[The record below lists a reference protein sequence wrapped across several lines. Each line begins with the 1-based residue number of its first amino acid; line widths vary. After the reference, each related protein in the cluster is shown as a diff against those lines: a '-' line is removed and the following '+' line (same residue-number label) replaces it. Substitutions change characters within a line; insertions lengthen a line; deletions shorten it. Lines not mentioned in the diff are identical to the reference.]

1 MTFCNPVRAS
11 TRTHWRKLGFALGF
25 VSMLAAFLPLNPQ
38 PAQAQNNAIFALR
51 DAETEELLRSWEI
64 PLARA
69 AGLDLN
75 TVRVFV
81 IGGLDF
87 NAFATFPQDIFLNA
101 GLILEAKT
109 PNEIIGVMAHETG
122 HISGGHLTRGMDA
135 MEKASIP
142 MLLSLIVGVAAMVA
156 GGGMAGMAII
166 GMGQSVAQNQFNA
179 FSRIQEASADQIA
192 VKLLRDTRQSP
203 RGMYNTFL
211 RMADEQARM
220 SYKIN
225 KYAVS
230 HPIGQDRVSAL
241 QDSLDNSPYRDVPDP
256 PQSVHALQMIQA
268 KLAGFALPVEDTLR
282 RYPVSNKS
290 AAARYA
296 RAMAY
301 MKKPDLQGALAE
313 INSLIAEEPNNPYF
327 HEVLGQIH
335 VMMAKP
341 ALGVP
346 AYQRAVSLKPQS
358 SLLRMALG
366 TAQLAL
372 DNPAVAP
379 DALNNLKAALLVEN
393 EDPFTW
399 YQVAKAYNMMKNLPM
414 ADLATA
420 ESKYV
425 VGDMPQAF
433 VFASR
438 ARSRLPQGGVDWQ
451 RANDILGAAQ
461 AAARQRR

>member
-1 MTFCNPVRAS
+1 
-11 TRTHWRKLGFALGF
+11 L
-25 VSMLAAFLPLNPQ
+25 LAAFLPLSPA

-51 DAETEELLRSWEI
+51 DAETEELLRSWEV

-69 AGLDLN
+69 AGLDVN
-75 TVRVFV
+75 AVRVFA

-87 NAFATFPQDIFLNA
+87 NAFATYPQDIFINA
-101 GLILEAKT
+101 GALLEAKT

-122 HISGGHLTRGMDA
+122 HISGGHMSSRMA
-135 MEKASIP
+135 AYEKASVP
-142 MLLSLIVGVAAMVA
+142 MLLSLIVGIAAMVA
-156 GGGMAGMAII
+156 GGGPAGMAII
-166 GMGQSVAQNQFNA
+166 GMGQSVATNQVLA
-179 FSRIQEASADQIA
+179 FTRVQESSADQIG

-203 RGMYNTFL
+203 RGMYDTFV

-220 SYKIN
+220 SFKIN

-241 QDSLDNSPYRDVPDP
+241 QDSLDTSPYRDVPDP
-256 PQSVHALQMIQA
+256 PQSVHALQMVQA
-268 KLAGFALPVEDTLR
+268 KLAGFALPVEETLR

-301 MKKPDLQGALAE
+301 MKKPDLQGALSE
-313 INSLIAEEPNNPYF
+313 ISSLIAEEPNNPYF

-346 AYQRAVSLKPQS
+346 AYQKAVSLKPQS
-358 SLLRMALG
+358 PLLRMALG

-372 DNPAVAP
+372 DNPALAP
-379 DALNNLKAALLVEN
+379 EALNNLKAALLTEN

-420 ESKYV
+420 ESNYV
-425 VGDMPQAF
+425 VGNMPQAYT
-433 VFASR
+433 FAAR
-438 ARSRLPQGGVDWQ
+438 ARSRLPQGGSDWQ
-451 RANDILGAAQ
+451 RANDILSAAQ

>member
-25 VSMLAAFLPLNPQ
+25 VSMLAAFLPLNPA

-51 DAETEELLRSWEI
+51 DAETEELLRSWEV

-69 AGLDLN
+69 AGLDIN
-75 TVRVFV
+75 TVRVFA
-81 IGGLDF
+81 IGGLEF
-87 NAFATFPQDIFLNA
+87 NAFATFPQDIFINA
-101 GLILEAKT
+101 GALLQAKT

-122 HISGGHLTRGMDA
+122 HISGGHLSRISGA
-135 MEKASIP
+135 IEKASIP
-142 MLLSLIVGVAAMVA
+142 MLLSLIVGVVAMVA
-156 GGGMAGMAII
+156 GGGPAGMAII
-166 GMGQSVAQNQFNA
+166 GMGQSVAANQMNA
-179 FSRIQEASADQIA
+179 FTRVQESSADQIA

-203 RGMYNTFL
+203 KGMYDTFV
-211 RMADEQARM
+211 RMADEQARL

-225 KYAVS
+225 PFAVS
-230 HPIGQDRVSAL
+230 HPIGQERVSAL
-241 QDSLDNSPYRDVPDP
+241 QTALDTSPYRDVPDS

-268 KLAGFALPVEDTLR
+268 KLTGFALPVEETLR
-282 RYPVSNKS
+282 RYPLSIKS

-346 AYQRAVSLKPQS
+346 AYQKAVSLKPQS
-358 SLLRMALG
+358 SQLRMALG

-372 DNPAVAP
+372 DNPAMAP
-379 DALNNLKAALLVEN
+379 AALTNLKAALMVEN

-420 ESKYV
+420 ESNYV
-425 VGDMPQAF
+425 VGNLPQAYT
-433 VFASR
+433 FAAR
-438 ARSRLPQGGVDWQ
+438 ARSRLPQGGTDWQ
-451 RANDILGAAQ
+451 RANDILSAAQ
-461 AAARQRR
+461 AGARQRR

>member
-25 VSMLAAFLPLNPQ
+25 VSMLAAFLPLNPA
-38 PAQAQNNAIFALR
+38 PVQAQNNAIFALR

-69 AGLDLN
+69 AGLDIN
-75 TVRVFV
+75 TVRVFA
-81 IGGLDF
+81 ISGLDF

-101 GLILEAKT
+101 GMLLESKT

-156 GGGMAGMAII
+156 GGGPAGMAII
-166 GMGQSVAQNQFNA
+166 GMGQSVAANQFNA
-179 FSRIQEASADQIA
+179 FSRVQESSADQIA

-203 RGMYNTFL
+203 KGMYNTFV

-220 SYKIN
+220 SYKVN
-225 KYAVS
+225 RFAVS

-241 QDSLDNSPYRDVPDP
+241 QTALDTSPYRDVPDP

-268 KLAGFALPVEDTLR
+268 KLAGFALQPEETLR
-282 RYPVSNKS
+282 RYPLSNKS

-301 MKKPDLQGALAE
+301 MKKPELQSALAE

-335 VMMAKP
+335 VMMARP

-346 AYQRAVSLKPQS
+346 AYQKAVSLKPQS
-358 SLLRMALG
+358 PLLRMALG

-372 DNPAVAP
+372 DNPAIAP
-379 DALNNLKAALLVEN
+379 EALNNLKAALLVEN

-420 ESKYV
+420 ESNYV
-425 VGDMPQAF
+425 VGNLPQAF
-433 VFASR
+433 TFASR
-438 ARSRLPQGGVDWQ
+438 ARSRLPQGGADWQ
-451 RANDILGAAQ
+451 RANDIISVAM
-461 AAARQRR
+461 AARQRR